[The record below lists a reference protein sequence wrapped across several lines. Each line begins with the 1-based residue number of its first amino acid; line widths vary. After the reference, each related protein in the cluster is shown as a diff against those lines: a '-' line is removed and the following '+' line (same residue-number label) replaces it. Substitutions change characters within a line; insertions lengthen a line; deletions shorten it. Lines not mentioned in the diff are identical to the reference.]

1 VTPST
6 LAAAVGCTPARAE
19 LYAPFIDEA
28 CQVFQI
34 TTPARLAAWLAQIG
48 HESGS
53 FQYTEEL
60 ASGEAYEGRA
70 NLGNTE
76 PGDGPRYRG
85 HGLIQTTGRFNHRAT
100 TNGLRAYG
108 CPDFEAEPDKL
119 SEPRW
124 AALSAGWYWQSHGCN
139 ALADEGDFERITR
152 VINGGMNGYEDRKRR
167 WEKAKAALG
176 AAPATQVPTTSEN
189 APTAQ
194 PTQPKGGLMPFLIP
208 ALTAIMQAIP
218 TLAAKWGGDASAV
231 ATRNIA
237 LATTVVD
244 TVKTAIG
251 AVNEQQLVE
260 KLATEP
266 QAVQQ
271 AADAVQEIWWQID
284 GSGIPAA
291 READTKFA
299 ASGAQVWRSPSFLFT
314 VMMMPLIYFI
324 VGGVLGMWGKLAL
337 SEAVV
342 GNILTGL
349 ITAIAFGGSGYYYG
363 AMTSSNKTGA
373 TR

>member
-1 VTPST
+1 
-6 LAAAVGCTPARAE
+6 
-19 LYAPFIDEA
+19 
-28 CQVFQI
+28 
-34 TTPARLAAWLAQIG
+34 
-48 HESGS
+48 
-53 FQYTEEL
+53 
-60 ASGEAYEGRA
+60 
-70 NLGNTE
+70 
-76 PGDGPRYRG
+76 
-85 HGLIQTTGRFNHRAT
+85 
-100 TNGLRAYG
+100 
-108 CPDFEAEPDKL
+108 
-119 SEPRW
+119 
-124 AALSAGWYWQSHGCN
+124 
-139 ALADEGDFERITR
+139 
-152 VINGGMNGYEDRKRR
+152 
-167 WEKAKAALG
+167 
-176 AAPATQVPTTSEN
+176 
-189 APTAQ
+189 
-194 PTQPKGGLMPFLIP
+194 MPFLIP

-299 ASGAQVWRSPSFLFT
+299 TSGAQVWRSPSFLFT
-314 VMMMPLIYFI
+314 LMMMPLIYMI
-324 VGGVLGMWGKLAL
+324 VGAVVGLYGNLAL

-349 ITAIAFGGSGYYYG
+349 ITAIAFGGAGYYYG